1 MSLPRVPV
9 GNATVSERRLP
20 RTGRPSVEN
29 AQHSAI
35 IRCPCGCA
43 VRATVS
49 VDGSAAYATCTTCGR
64 TLRCDLRTG
73 RVTVVRGEPYLG
85 AGSE

>member
-1 MSLPRVPV
+1 VSLPRVPV

-35 IRCPCGCA
+35 IRCPCGGT
-43 VRATVS
+43 VRAAVS
-49 VDGSAAYATCTTCGR
+49 ADGSAAYATCAACSR
-64 TLRCDLRTG
+64 TLRKDLRTG